1 MDGATQRVSE
11 YIRHKGFNL
20 SDISRKTHIPY
31 MALYDSLFNEKRN
44 RDLRVD
50 EFLALCK
57 HLDVNR
63 ERRFKWKKWKKKLFT
78 CVIR

>member
-11 YIRHKGFNL
+11 YIRHKGFKL

-57 HLDVNR
+57 HLDVNPIFFSDEQR
-63 ERRFKWKKWKKKLFT
+63 KA
-78 CVIR
+78 V

>member
-50 EFLALCK
+50 EFLARCK
-57 HLDVNR
+57 HLDVNPIFFSDEQR
-63 ERRFKWKKWKKKLFT
+63 KA
-78 CVIR
+78 V

>member
-31 MALYDSLFNEKRN
+31 MA
-44 RDLRVD
+44 
-50 EFLALCK
+50 
-57 HLDVNR
+57 
-63 ERRFKWKKWKKKLFT
+63 
-78 CVIR
+78 

>member
-1 MDGATQRVSE
+1 MDGATKQISE
-11 YIRHKGFNL
+11 YIRKKGFNL
-20 SDISRKTHIPY
+20 SEISRKTHVSY

-57 HLDVNR
+57 HMELDPMEFHHFIPTDNR
-63 ERRFKWKKWKKKLFT
+63 SSE
-78 CVIR
+78 

>member
-31 MALYDSLFNEKRN
+31 LLFSVPGRLQHSLWVDSGKELPAGSRN
-44 RDLRVD
+44 TGRKAAGRP
-50 EFLALCK
+50 F
-57 HLDVNR
+57 R
-63 ERRFKWKKWKKKLFT
+63 
-78 CVIR
+78 